1 MLEAQD
7 LSVTR
12 SGRLVLEDINF
23 SITKGEFVGI
33 VGPNGGGK
41 STLLLTILGI
51 LQPSKGSVHV
61 FGYNPKNV
69 NFNGKVGWVSQTAA
83 SIPTKMRMT
92 VKELI
97 SLGTISTSDLFSFR
111 RRRNDEAVERALEL
125 VGLTD
130 LADMDIG
137 RLSGGQRQRA
147 VIGRALASNAEL
159 LIFDEP
165 LVNVDRSS
173 RNGILKLLDDL
184 CHNEN
189 KTLLMVS
196 HDLTAIRQSAH
207 RVIYLDGQIQYDG
220 KPSEIPD
227 LSGLAG
233 LIGLQHVHAL
243 AQGGRMMQLSEH
255 LVEILSNVLEPLGP
269 LMPGETFPAFFE
281 LEMFQRALI
290 AAILTTIVAGFYG
303 SFLLMK
309 NLALMGDGL
318 AHVSFG
324 GVAVGI
330 VLGATAP
337 LWYAL
342 VFSLTAALII
352 HELQERELLTGDASI
367 AIFLTG
373 MLALGLVVLRIWG
386 GGITSDIEGY
396 LFGNLLLIDYDD
408 LDLIL
413 YISIFSLVSLFFLHD
428 ALLATT
434 IDAIAARIQGIP
446 TRWIGLWFS
455 AAVAAIV
462 VSMVQ
467 VVGTLLVTALLV
479 TPAATAQL
487 VGRSFRSCMIL
498 TQVFGLISV
507 ILGLYFSAELE
518 TGSGSMIALISAI
531 VFAIVLIGRS
541 VLQYSNQPK
550 A

>member
-1 MLEAQD
+1 
-7 LSVTR
+7 
-12 SGRLVLEDINF
+12 
-23 SITKGEFVGI
+23 
-33 VGPNGGGK
+33 
-41 STLLLTILGI
+41 
-51 LQPSKGSVHV
+51 
-61 FGYNPKNV
+61 
-69 NFNGKVGWVSQTAA
+69 
-83 SIPTKMRMT
+83 
-92 VKELI
+92 
-97 SLGTISTSDLFSFR
+97 
-111 RRRNDEAVERALEL
+111 
-125 VGLTD
+125 
-130 LADMDIG
+130 
-137 RLSGGQRQRA
+137 
-147 VIGRALASNAEL
+147 
-159 LIFDEP
+159 
-165 LVNVDRSS
+165 
-173 RNGILKLLDDL
+173 
-184 CHNEN
+184 
-189 KTLLMVS
+189 
-196 HDLTAIRQSAH
+196 
-207 RVIYLDGQIQYDG
+207 
-220 KPSEIPD
+220 
-227 LSGLAG
+227 
-233 LIGLQHVHAL
+233 
-243 AQGGRMMQLSEH
+243 
-255 LVEILSNVLEPLGP
+255 
-269 LMPGETFPAFFE
+269 MPGETFPAFFE

-396 LFGNLLLIDYDD
+396 LFGNLLLIDYND

-413 YISIFSLVSLFFLHD
+413 YIFIFSLITLFFLHD

-434 IDAIAARIQGIP
+434 IDAIAARVQGIP

-455 AAVAAIV
+455 ASVAAIV

-498 TQVFGLISV
+498 TQVFGIVSV

-518 TGSGSMIALISAI
+518 TGSGSMIALITAI
-531 VFAIVLIGRS
+531 MFAVVLIGRS
-541 VLQYSNQPK
+541 VLQYSTQGK

>member
-1 MLEAQD
+1 
-7 LSVTR
+7 
-12 SGRLVLEDINF
+12 
-23 SITKGEFVGI
+23 
-33 VGPNGGGK
+33 
-41 STLLLTILGI
+41 
-51 LQPSKGSVHV
+51 
-61 FGYNPKNV
+61 
-69 NFNGKVGWVSQTAA
+69 
-83 SIPTKMRMT
+83 
-92 VKELI
+92 
-97 SLGTISTSDLFSFR
+97 
-111 RRRNDEAVERALEL
+111 
-125 VGLTD
+125 
-130 LADMDIG
+130 
-137 RLSGGQRQRA
+137 
-147 VIGRALASNAEL
+147 
-159 LIFDEP
+159 
-165 LVNVDRSS
+165 
-173 RNGILKLLDDL
+173 
-184 CHNEN
+184 
-189 KTLLMVS
+189 
-196 HDLTAIRQSAH
+196 
-207 RVIYLDGQIQYDG
+207 
-220 KPSEIPD
+220 
-227 LSGLAG
+227 
-233 LIGLQHVHAL
+233 
-243 AQGGRMMQLSEH
+243 MQLSEH
-255 LVEILSNVLEPLGP
+255 LVEMLSYILEPLAP
-269 LMPGETFPAFFE
+269 IMPGETFPAFFE
-281 LEMFQRALI
+281 VEMFQRALV

-324 GVAVGI
+324 GVAAGI

-373 MLALGLVVLRIWG
+373 MLALGLVVLRLWG
-386 GGITSDIEGY
+386 DGITTDIEGY

-413 YISIFSLVSLFFLHD
+413 YISIFSLISLFFLHD

-434 IDAIAARIQGIP
+434 IDAIAARVQGIP

-498 TQVFGLISV
+498 TQIIGLASVF
-507 ILGLYFSAELE
+507 LGLYLSSELK
-518 TGSGSMIALISAI
+518 TGSGSMIALITAI
-531 VFAIVLIGRS
+531 MFGIVLIGRS
-541 VLQYSNQPK
+541 VVQYSAQRK

>member
-1 MLEAQD
+1 
-7 LSVTR
+7 
-12 SGRLVLEDINF
+12 
-23 SITKGEFVGI
+23 
-33 VGPNGGGK
+33 P
-41 STLLLTILGI
+41 
-51 LQPSKGSVHV
+51 
-61 FGYNPKNV
+61 
-69 NFNGKVGWVSQTAA
+69 
-83 SIPTKMRMT
+83 
-92 VKELI
+92 
-97 SLGTISTSDLFSFR
+97 
-111 RRRNDEAVERALEL
+111 ALESI
-125 VGLTD
+125 
-130 LADMDIG
+130 A
-137 RLSGGQRQRA
+137 
-147 VIGRALASNAEL
+147 
-159 LIFDEP
+159 
-165 LVNVDRSS
+165 
-173 RNGILKLLDDL
+173 
-184 CHNEN
+184 
-189 KTLLMVS
+189 
-196 HDLTAIRQSAH
+196 
-207 RVIYLDGQIQYDG
+207 
-220 KPSEIPD
+220 
-227 LSGLAG
+227 
-233 LIGLQHVHAL
+233 
-243 AQGGRMMQLSEH
+243 
-255 LVEILSNVLEPLGP
+255 P

-281 LEMFQRALI
+281 LEMFQRALV

-342 VFSLTAALII
+342 VFSLTAAIII
-352 HELQERELLTGDASI
+352 HELQERDLLTGDASI

-413 YISIFSLVSLFFLHD
+413 YISILSLISLFFLHD

-434 IDAIAARIQGIP
+434 VDAVSARVQGIP

-467 VVGTLLVTALLV
+467 VIGTLLVTALLV

-487 VGRSFRSCMIL
+487 VGRSFRGCMIL
-498 TQVFGLISV
+498 TQVFGMASV
-507 ILGLYFSAELE
+507 IIGLYLSSEME
-518 TGSGSMIALISAI
+518 TGSGSMIALVSAI
-531 VFAIVLIGRS
+531 VFGVVLIARTGFR
-541 VLQYSNQPK
+541 QYVEKNRVFD
-550 A
+550 

>member
-1 MLEAQD
+1 
-7 LSVTR
+7 
-12 SGRLVLEDINF
+12 
-23 SITKGEFVGI
+23 
-33 VGPNGGGK
+33 
-41 STLLLTILGI
+41 
-51 LQPSKGSVHV
+51 
-61 FGYNPKNV
+61 
-69 NFNGKVGWVSQTAA
+69 
-83 SIPTKMRMT
+83 
-92 VKELI
+92 
-97 SLGTISTSDLFSFR
+97 
-111 RRRNDEAVERALEL
+111 
-125 VGLTD
+125 
-130 LADMDIG
+130 
-137 RLSGGQRQRA
+137 
-147 VIGRALASNAEL
+147 
-159 LIFDEP
+159 
-165 LVNVDRSS
+165 
-173 RNGILKLLDDL
+173 
-184 CHNEN
+184 
-189 KTLLMVS
+189 
-196 HDLTAIRQSAH
+196 
-207 RVIYLDGQIQYDG
+207 
-220 KPSEIPD
+220 
-227 LSGLAG
+227 
-233 LIGLQHVHAL
+233 
-243 AQGGRMMQLSEH
+243 MQLSER
-255 LVEILSNVLEPLGP
+255 LIEIIAPALESIAP

-281 LEMFQRALI
+281 LEMFQRALV

-342 VFSLTAALII
+342 VFSLTAAIII
-352 HELQERELLTGDASI
+352 HELQERDLLTGDASI

-413 YISIFSLVSLFFLHD
+413 YISILSLISLLFLHD

-434 IDAIAARIQGIP
+434 IDAVSARVQGIP

-467 VVGTLLVTALLV
+467 VIGTLLVTALLV

-487 VGRSFRSCMIL
+487 VGRSFRGCMVL
-498 TQVFGLISV
+498 TQVFGIASV
-507 ILGLYFSAELE
+507 IIGLYLSSELE
-518 TGSGSMIALISAI
+518 TGSGSMIALVSAI
-531 VFAIVLIGRS
+531 VFGVVLIARTGFRHY
-541 VLQYSNQPK
+541 VENNQVFD
-550 A
+550 